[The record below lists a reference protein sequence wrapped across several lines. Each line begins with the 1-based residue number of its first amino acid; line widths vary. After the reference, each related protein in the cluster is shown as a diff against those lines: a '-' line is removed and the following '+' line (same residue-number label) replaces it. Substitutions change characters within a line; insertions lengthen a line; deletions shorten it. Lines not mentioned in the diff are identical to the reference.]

1 MEYLGANKF
10 VRQSCMLPHDIMH
23 SMYNF
28 PDIFHHIW
36 TGPPGELEKYWMRNL
51 DLASDLG
58 IQPCVAW
65 QNICVK
71 LFFLN
76 YILPKNVGLLS
87 IICIYVY
94 IYVYIYTYIYLYTCL
109 PMNQYIVFVGPAT
122 SFQDYKHHVPVT
134 CLSFSRAITWFF
146 FSKLFLLPNTF
157 ETSFI
162 GSILAYIV
170 LRSDYMEMALTHNST
185 SN

>member
-1 MEYLGANKF
+1 MQTSLFGRAACF
-10 VRQSCMLPHDIMH
+10 HTTSCIRCTTSL
-23 SMYNF
+23 
-28 PDIFHHIW
+28 IFFIIS
-36 TGPPGELEKYWMRNL
+36 GL
-51 DLASDLG
+51 
-58 IQPCVAW
+58 
-65 QNICVK
+65 
-71 LFFLN
+71 
-76 YILPKNVGLLS
+76 GLLGNWKNIGCAIWIWPQIWEFS
-87 IICIYVY
+87 HVWHGKTYVSNCFFKLYTPQKCGFAFYNMYICIY

>member
-94 IYVYIYTYIYLYTCL
+94 IYICVHIYIYIFVYMSTYESVYSFCWASNIISGLQASCASNLSQLQSCDHMVFLFKVIFT
-109 PMNQYIVFVGPAT
+109 PQYF
-122 SFQDYKHHVPVT
+122 
-134 CLSFSRAITWFF
+134 
-146 FSKLFLLPNTF
+146 
-157 ETSFI
+157 
-162 GSILAYIV
+162 
-170 LRSDYMEMALTHNST
+170 
-185 SN
+185 